1 MTFQMIIDRGRDFFH
16 GDQRSV
22 AVKKNVLYS
31 ILIRFVSIAV
41 SFLIVPIT
49 LGYVTAE
56 LYGVWLTLSS
66 IMTWL
71 SFMDIG
77 FTQGLKNKL
86 TEAIA
91 QDDWDRGKQL
101 VSTTYFMMLIIFLPI
116 GIIGGALIPLV
127 NWCSL
132 LNVAPMYE
140 TDVLHVMYVVI
151 GFACLQMIVNVLVSV
166 VAAFQKV
173 ALSNSFLVIGNILS
187 LFAIIVLTKTCESSL
202 LYLSV
207 VFCSLPVLV
216 TILASI
222 ILFKGQFKRVAPS
235 ISTINTSL
243 IKDLFG
249 LGYKLF
255 IINIQVIVLYQ
266 STNVMISNLSSP
278 LMVTSYNIA
287 YRYMNLAMMLFS
299 IITAPLWPAYTDAY
313 AKGDFKWMK
322 NARDKLF
329 NLFYL
334 SVALAVFMIIVSPF
348 IYQIWVGESV
358 EVPFLM
364 TLVVALYVVIYSWST
379 LNGTIIV
386 GMGKIALN
394 ARLVWVGMSLHIPLS
409 YFFSMFCGGYGVL
422 VSMILINLLYASV
435 FHVQTNKLLS
445 QKAVGIW
452 NR

>member
-1 MTFQMIIDRGRDFFH
+1 MFQTTIDRVRDFFH

-71 SFMDIG
+71 SFMDVG

-91 QDDWDRGKQL
+91 QDDWDRGKEL
-101 VSTTYFMMLIIFLPI
+101 VSTTYYMMLIIFLPI
-116 GIIGGALIPLV
+116 GIIGGLLIPLV

-132 LNVAPMYE
+132 LNVDPMYE

-187 LFAIIVLTKTCESSL
+187 LFAIIILTKTCESSL
-202 LYLSV
+202 LYLSI

-216 TILASI
+216 TIVASI

-287 YRYMNLAMMLFS
+287 YRYLNLAMMLFS

-313 AKGDFKWMK
+313 AKSDYKWMN
-322 NARDKLF
+322 NARDKMF
-329 NLFYL
+329 KIFYW

-348 IYQIWVGESV
+348 IYKIWVGESV

-386 GMGKIALN
+386 GMGKLALN
-394 ARLVWVGMSLHIPLS
+394 ARLVWVGMLLHIPLS
-409 YFFSMFCGGYGVL
+409 YFLSMFCGGYGVL

-435 FHVQTNKLLS
+435 FHVQTNKLLA
-445 QKAVGIW
+445 QKAFGIW

>member
-1 MTFQMIIDRGRDFFH
+1 MFQSIIDKIRDFFH

-71 SFMDIG
+71 SFMDVG

-91 QDDWDRGKQL
+91 QDDWNRGKQL
-101 VSTTYFMMLIIFLPI
+101 VSTTYFMMMLIFLPI
-116 GIIGGALIPLV
+116 GIIGGGLIPLV

-132 LNVAPMYE
+132 LNVNPMYE
-140 TDVLHVMYVVI
+140 TEVLHVMYVVI

-202 LYLSV
+202 LYLSI

-216 TILASI
+216 TMLASI
-222 ILFKGQFKRVAPS
+222 ILFKGPFKRVAPS

-287 YRYMNLAMMLFS
+287 YRYLNLAMMLFS

-313 AKGDFKWMK
+313 AKGDYKWM
-322 NARDKLF
+322 NHVRDKMF
-329 NLFYL
+329 KIFFL

-348 IYQIWVGESV
+348 IYKIWVGESV

-364 TLVVALYVVIYSWST
+364 TLIVALYVVIYSWST

-386 GMGKIALN
+386 GIGKLALN
-394 ARLVWVGMSLHIPLS
+394 ARLVWVGMLLHIPLS
-409 YFFSMFCGGYGVL
+409 YFLSMFCGGYGVL

-435 FHVQTNKLLS
+435 FHIQTNKFLS
-445 QKAVGIW
+445 QKASGIW